1 MLNWTYLPILKW
13 KQGERIA
20 LSKLTAGQR
29 EGMTPILELPPIKSA
44 HDGAALQKALP
55 EYLAKIGK
63 DLDKTFDVDQA
74 VGIDIRWVAQGYP
87 KQMRLL
93 AAICKQLARQVGCSI
108 LPVLNES
115 ALETNAEDVSKFGQH
130 QGYFL
135 RIQTPVVEAAQV
147 LTLVSTAIKNGLR
160 KRNLHIV
167 VDQYSIVKEDAAQK
181 FLAVR
186 PYLDAAIAAG
196 CASVTVAGGSFPLTL
211 IGFKQGI
218 FDIPRVEWAI
228 WQRIQKEVTYA
239 NVRFA
244 DYSVTNPAP
253 IVDVDP
259 KQVNPSVAI
268 RYAVSNQWKL
278 FKAGGFKKGRPNQYR
293 GLCQLLITDPVYSG
307 DKFSYGDDCYD
318 KAAKAKLGNGNPS
331 SWRRDAT
338 SHHLALT
345 VAAL

>member
-115 ALETNAEDVSKFGQH
+115 ALETNAD
-130 QGYFL
+130 
-135 RIQTPVVEAAQV
+135 
-147 LTLVSTAIKNGLR
+147 
-160 KRNLHIV
+160 
-167 VDQYSIVKEDAAQK
+167 
-181 FLAVR
+181 
-186 PYLDAAIAAG
+186 LDAAIAAG

-228 WQRIQKEVTYA
+228 WQRIQKEVTYT